1 MNSDNFDSIAKAI
14 RVFPNYDERKHVA
27 YGWATMCEEL
37 YPKEFD
43 RTRFLKAC
51 EVPEEEEE

>member
-1 MNSDNFDSIAKAI
+1 MNSDNFDSIAEAI
-14 RVFPNYDERKHVA
+14 RMFPAYKERIHVA

-43 RTRFLKAC
+43 RARFLKAC

>member
-1 MNSDNFDSIAKAI
+1 M
-14 RVFPNYDERKHVA
+14 FPAYKERIHVA

-43 RTRFLKAC
+43 RARFLKAC

>member
-1 MNSDNFDSIAKAI
+1 MNFDSIAEAI
-14 RVFPNYDERKHVA
+14 RLFPAYEERIQVA
-27 YGWATMCEEL
+27 HGWAKMCEEL

-43 RTRFLKAC
+43 RARFLKTC